1 MRLEIVNWPDD
12 APRGAVSAF
21 CAEHGIS
28 RRAFYAIRDR
38 VKEEGSAAAVVPKSR
53 RPHSHPHKLD
63 DELFRQAVLAR
74 QSLQNSG
81 WDYGPV
87 SVYNYLTQMG
97 IPSPSA
103 ASLARHFR
111 KTGLSKPEPRKK
123 PRSAYRRFVY
133 PQPNSCWQIDATWY
147 TLTHGRKCVIFQ
159 VIDDHSRL
167 AIASLVAESE
177 NATAAVAVVAK
188 GILAHGVPQRIL
200 SDNGVALNPSR
211 RGATGLLQSYAFR
224 WGVEMITGKPYKPTT
239 QGKNERFH
247 QTLFKWLNQQPI
259 ADSID
264 QLQALVDQFDEHY
277 NTRRIH
283 QALTRKMTPQQAYD
297 ATVVA
302 AAPEPVDESALHPQL
317 LAELAAMRKPA
328 RKEKAATT
336 VIHRDSTGNRIQK
349 VYNSSTTSVN
359 GVLYWIPQA
368 YRGGM
373 VVVHWDPKG
382 IVFTAE
388 SGEILCEY
396 DWPPMKTKY
405 MKKQDARWI
414 MPETTPTKQ

>member
-1 MRLEIVNWPDD
+1 MIPANVRLEIVNWPDD

-224 WGVEMITGKPYKPTT
+224 WGVEMITGKLGLP
-239 QGKNERFH
+239 
-247 QTLFKWLNQQPI
+247 
-259 ADSID
+259 
-264 QLQALVDQFDEHY
+264 
-277 NTRRIH
+277 
-283 QALTRKMTPQQAYD
+283 
-297 ATVVA
+297 
-302 AAPEPVDESALHPQL
+302 
-317 LAELAAMRKPA
+317 
-328 RKEKAATT
+328 
-336 VIHRDSTGNRIQK
+336 
-349 VYNSSTTSVN
+349 
-359 GVLYWIPQA
+359 
-368 YRGGM
+368 
-373 VVVHWDPKG
+373 
-382 IVFTAE
+382 
-388 SGEILCEY
+388 
-396 DWPPMKTKY
+396 
-405 MKKQDARWI
+405 
-414 MPETTPTKQ
+414 